1 MTVEA
6 VDKPAL
12 VTGAEKLGRLGAG
25 ARTRQLINSRPHAVQ
40 AMLSL
45 ADQAVFSGTSF
56 VTAVIVG
63 RATPPD
69 VLGLYYLTLTIA
81 YIAIGLQE
89 AMIAAPYAILSARRT
104 GRDLVEFTGSTWIH
118 YFAWSGICVLG
129 LVTAV
134 AALQMSGGA
143 NVVNGLETLIVVL
156 PLLLLRECIRRFA
169 FARLR
174 PAVALVIDAA
184 VSSFQLGALLA
195 LWYLDRLTLVAIF
208 VTMAVSCA
216 LPSFVWLF
224 INRSSTIFVRQRVV
238 PDWLAKWSMAQ
249 WSLASFLLSNT
260 IPFVMPW
267 IVGVAVGEAAAG
279 IYGASATLIG
289 VTNVLILG
297 VSNFLMPKAAE
308 ALAERGVSGLKR
320 VLLAMAALFVV
331 LIGAFCVAILVT
343 GDAIPVFVYGAEF
356 KGTGSLVATLSA
368 NILVAA
374 LGMIAAQCM
383 LVVGRQKH
391 NFVIDICMFS
401 TTMIAAAFLV
411 PRFGPLGAA
420 QASLG
425 GVMVGT
431 LLRTVK
437 LQQVLRELRI
447 METPT

>member
-6 VDKPAL
+6 VETPARL
-12 VTGAEKLGRLGAG
+12 LGAEPLGRVGPR
-25 ARTRQLINSRPHAVQ
+25 ARVRRLIASQPHTTQ
-40 AMLSL
+40 AILSL
-45 ADQAVFSGTSF
+45 TDQAIFSGTSF

-89 AMIAAPYAILSARRT
+89 AMIAAPYAILAARRT

-118 YFAWSGICVLG
+118 YFAWSGMCVLG
-129 LVTAV
+129 LVTGV
-134 AALQMSGGA
+134 AALRFSGGA
-143 NVVNGLETLIVVL
+143 GVVVGLETLIVVL

-174 PAVALVIDAA
+174 PATALMIDAA
-184 VSSFQLGALLA
+184 VSAFQLGSLLT
-195 LWYLDRLTLVAIF
+195 LWYMDRLTLVAIF
-208 VTMAVSCA
+208 VTMALSCA
-216 LPSFVWLF
+216 LPSFAWLF
-224 INRSSTIFVRQRVV
+224 MNRSSTIFVRQRIL
-238 PDWLAKWSMAQ
+238 PDWLAKWSIAQ

-267 IVGVAVGEAAAG
+267 IVDVVNGEVAAG

-308 ALAERGVSGLKR
+308 ALADRGARGLRR
-320 VLLAMAALFVV
+320 VLLAMALLFVV
-331 LIGAFCVAILVT
+331 LIGAFCITIFVT

-356 KGTGSLVATLSA
+356 KGTGALVATLSA

-374 LGMIAAQCM
+374 LGMIAAQGM

-411 PRFGPLGAA
+411 PRSGPLGAA
-420 QASLG
+420 QASLL
-425 GVMVGT
+425 GVLLGT
-431 LLRTVK
+431 LLRTVV
-437 LQQVLRELRI
+437 LQQVLREQRI